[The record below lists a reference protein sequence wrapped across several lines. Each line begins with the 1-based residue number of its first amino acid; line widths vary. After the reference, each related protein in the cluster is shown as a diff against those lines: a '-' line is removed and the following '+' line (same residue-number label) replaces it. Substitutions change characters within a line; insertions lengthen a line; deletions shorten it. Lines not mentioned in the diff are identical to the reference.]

1 MKNILITG
9 LLLIGFMFTAATSNA
24 QLSKTFTV
32 VNKSGVTVKA
42 VYVSAAGANEWG
54 ENISTLEKMKVNE
67 GFQYGFESQGTNCNV
82 DFKFVGDDGKEY
94 FMRSFNLC
102 DVSIIKLAM
111 LK

>member
-9 LLLIGFMFTAATSNA
+9 LLLIGIIFTASTTNA
-24 QLSKTFTV
+24 QASKTYTV
-32 VNKSGVTVKA
+32 VNKSGVVVKA

-54 ENISTLEKMKVNE
+54 EKINSNEKMKVNE
-67 GFQYGFESQGTNCNV
+67 GFQYGFESQGTNCTV
-82 DFKFVGDDGKEY
+82 DFKFVGEDGKEY

-102 DVSIIKLAM
+102 DVSIIKLAV